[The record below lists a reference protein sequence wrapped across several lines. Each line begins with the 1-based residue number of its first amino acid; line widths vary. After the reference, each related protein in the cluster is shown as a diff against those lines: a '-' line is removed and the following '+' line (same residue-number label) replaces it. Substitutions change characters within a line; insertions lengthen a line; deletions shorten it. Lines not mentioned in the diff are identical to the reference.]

1 MPSMQMLI
9 PQSVPLELADFP
21 LEVVRFDPRAALDF
35 DAEMLV
41 VWGFSSKVLEQ
52 ALAMPRLRLLQTLTA
67 GVDHVLRL
75 NPRDD
80 IVICNGKGL
89 HDAPTAELA
98 VSLLLAG
105 VRRLHHFRDL
115 QQQHQWD
122 KTAYAHALSGQEFL
136 SLEEARVLVVGF
148 GSIGADIA
156 KRLAPFGCQIEGVAQ
171 QAGVRH
177 GYTVHALEDLDKV
190 LPYFDA
196 VVLVLPD
203 TPDTHGFI
211 SKGRLERMKRGA
223 WLVNVGRGSAVVEAD
238 LVAALESGHL
248 GGAALDV
255 TQTEPLP
262 EDSPLWMC
270 KNLILTPHIAGGG
283 PNFYRKA
290 EALLRRNAQN
300 LLAGLPLENLIAKER
315 GY

>member
-1 MPSMQMLI
+1 MQMLI
-9 PQSVPLELADFP
+9 SQSVPLALDNFP
-21 LEVVRFDPRAALDF
+21 MDVVRFDPKGSLDW

-41 VWGFSSKVLEQ
+41 VWNFSNTVVEKL
-52 ALAMPRLRLLQTLTA
+52 LAMPRLRLVQTLTA

-75 NPRDD
+75 EPKPE
-80 IVICNGKGL
+80 IMLCNGKGL

-98 VSLLLAG
+98 VSLLLSG

-115 QQQHQWD
+115 QKQHQWD

-136 SLEEARVLVVGF
+136 SLESARVLVVGF
-148 GSIGADIA
+148 GSIGLEIA
-156 KRLAPFGCQIEGVAQ
+156 KRLAPFGCLIEGVAQ
-171 QAGVRH
+171 TSGMRH
-177 GYTVHALEDLDKV
+177 GYKVHALENLNAI
-190 LPYFDA
+190 LPNFDA
-196 VVLVLPD
+196 VILVLPD

-211 SKGRLERMKRGA
+211 SSQRLERMKRGA
-223 WLVNVGRGSAVVEAD
+223 WLVNVGRGSAIIESD

-262 EDSPLWMC
+262 ESSKLWDC

-290 EALLRRNAQN
+290 EWLLRRNAAN
-300 LLAGLPLENLIAKER
+300 LVLGQPLENIIAREK

>member
-1 MPSMQMLI
+1 MQMLI
-9 PQSVPLELADFP
+9 TQSVPLELADFP
-21 LEVVRFDPRAALDF
+21 LEVVRFDPKGGLDH

-41 VWGFSSKVLEQ
+41 VWNLSPRVLEPL
-52 ALAMPRLRLLQTLTA
+52 LAMSRLRLVQTLTA

-75 NPRDD
+75 EPRTE
-80 IVICNGKGL
+80 IVLCNGKGL

-98 VSLLLAG
+98 VSLLLSG

-115 QQQHQWD
+115 QQQQQWD
-122 KTAYAHALSGQEFL
+122 KTAYAHALSGQDFL
-136 SLEEARVLVVGF
+136 SLESAQVLVVGF
-148 GSIGADIA
+148 GSIGLEIA
-156 KRLAPFGCQIEGVAQ
+156 KRLTPFGCVVEGVAQ
-171 QAGVRH
+171 SGGLRH
-177 GYTVHALEDLDKV
+177 GYTVHALQDLDSI
-190 LPYFDA
+190 LPKFD
-196 VVLVLPD
+196 VIILVLPD

-211 SKGRLERMKRGA
+211 SSQRLERMKRGA
-223 WLVNVGRGSAVVEAD
+223 WLVNVGRGSAVVESD
-238 LVAALESGHL
+238 LVAALESGQL

-262 EDSPLWMC
+262 ESSKLWGC

-290 EALLRRNAQN
+290 EALLRRNASN
-300 LLAGLPLENLIAKER
+300 LLLGQPLENVIAREK

>member
-1 MPSMQMLI
+1 MQMLI
-9 PQSVPLELADFP
+9 SHSVPLELSDFP
-21 LEVVRFDPRAALDF
+21 LELVRFDPKQPLEF

-41 VWGFSSKVLEQ
+41 VWNIAPKVLEPLLQ
-52 ALAMPRLRLLQTLTA
+52 MPKLRLIQTLTA

-75 NPRDD
+75 EPRED
-80 IVICNGKGL
+80 IVLCNGKGL

-115 QQQHQWD
+115 QSKHQWD
-122 KTAYAHALSGQEFL
+122 KSAYAHALLGQEFL
-136 SLEEARVLVVGF
+136 SLESAKVLIVGF
-148 GSIGADIA
+148 GSIGLDIA
-156 KRLAPFGCQIEGVAQ
+156 KRLAPFGCTIEGVARS
-171 QAGVRH
+171 AGERH
-177 GYTVHALEDLDKV
+177 GYRVHALENIDAL
-190 LPYFDA
+190 LPEFDA
-196 VVLVLPD
+196 VILVLPD

-211 SKGRLERMKRGA
+211 SSKRLERLKRGA
-223 WLVNVGRGSAVVEAD
+223 WLVNVGRGSAIIETD

-248 GGAALDV
+248 GGAGLDV
-255 TQTEPLP
+255 TQAEPLS
-262 EDSPLWMC
+262 EDSALWDC

-290 EALLRRNAQN
+290 EALLRRNAAN
-300 LLAGLPLENLIAKER
+300 LLTGQPFENVISRER

>member
-1 MPSMQMLI
+1 MQMLL
-9 PQSVPLELADFP
+9 PNSVPFELPDFP
-21 LEVVRFDPRAALDF
+21 IQVQRFDPKVHLDF

-41 VWGFSSKVLEQ
+41 VWNFSVKTLEPL
-52 ALAMPRLRLLQTLTA
+52 LAMPRLRLIQTLSA

-75 NPRDD
+75 NPRAE
-80 IVICNGKGL
+80 ISICNGKGL

-115 QQQHQWD
+115 QHSRQWD
-122 KTAYAHALSGQEFL
+122 KTAYAHALSGQDFL
-136 SLEEARVLVVGF
+136 SLESARVLVVGF
-148 GSIGADIA
+148 GSIGLDIA
-156 KRLAPFGCQIEGVAQ
+156 KRLTPFGCVVEGVAR
-171 QAGVRH
+171 QAGERH
-177 GYTVHALEDLDKV
+177 GYTVHALEQLDSI
-190 LPYFDA
+190 LPNFDA
-196 VVLVLPD
+196 VILVLPD
-203 TPDTHGFI
+203 TPDTHGFV
-211 SKGRLERMKRGA
+211 SSQRLGRMKRGA

-238 LVAALESGHL
+238 LLVALESGHL

-262 EDSPLWMC
+262 EDSPLWAC
-270 KNLILTPHIAGGG
+270 PNLILTPHIAGGG

-290 EALLRRNAQN
+290 EALLRRNAAN
-300 LLAGLPLENLIAKER
+300 LLSGSALENLIDRER

>member
-1 MPSMQMLI
+1 MQMLI
-9 PQSVPLELADFP
+9 PQSVPLEFVDFP
-21 LEVVRFDPRAALDF
+21 IDVQRFDPKAALDF

-41 VWGFSSKVLEQ
+41 VWGYSSKILEP
-52 ALAMPRLRLLQTLTA
+52 LMKMPRLRLVQTLTA

-75 NPRDD
+75 EPRAE
-80 IVICNGKGL
+80 ITVCNGKGL

-115 QQQHQWD
+115 QTQSRWD
-122 KTAYAHALSGQEFL
+122 KTAYAHALSGQDFL
-136 SLEEARVLVVGF
+136 SLESARVLVVGF
-148 GSIGADIA
+148 GSIGLEIA
-156 KRLAPFGCQIEGVAQ
+156 KRLTPFGCVVEGVAQ
-171 QAGVRH
+171 SAGQRH
-177 GYTVHALEDLDKV
+177 GYTVHALEQLDSI
-190 LPYFDA
+190 LPNFDA
-196 VVLVLPD
+196 VILVLPD
-203 TPDTHGFI
+203 TPDTHGFV
-211 SKGRLERMKRGA
+211 SSQRLAHMKRGA

-238 LVAALESGHL
+238 LVQALESGHL

-262 EDSPLWMC
+262 EDSPLWGC

-290 EALLRRNAQN
+290 EALLRRNAAN
-300 LLAGLPLENLIAKER
+300 LLAGLPLENPIDRQR

>member
-1 MPSMQMLI
+1 MQMLI
-9 PQSVPLELADFP
+9 PQSVPLELSNFP
-21 LEVVRFDPRAALDF
+21 LEVLRFDPKAELDF
-35 DAEMLV
+35 DSEMLV
-41 VWGFSSKVLEQ
+41 VWTLSPKVLEP
-52 ALAMPRLRLLQTLTA
+52 LLKMPKLRLIQTLTA

-75 NPRDD
+75 EPREN
-80 IVICNGKGL
+80 IVVCNGKGL

-115 QQQHQWD
+115 QHKHQWD
-122 KTAYAHALSGQEFL
+122 KSAYAHALLGQEFL
-136 SLEEARVLVVGF
+136 SLEQAKVLIVGF
-148 GSIGADIA
+148 GSIGLEIA
-156 KRLAPFGCQIEGVAQ
+156 KRLAPFGCHIEGVARS
-171 QAGVRH
+171 AGERY
-177 GYTVHALEDLDKV
+177 GCRVHALEHLDAL
-190 LPYFDA
+190 LPDFDA
-196 VVLVLPD
+196 VILVLPD

-211 SKGRLERMKRGA
+211 SSKRLGYFKRGA
-223 WLVNVGRGSAVVEAD
+223 WLVNVGRGSAIIETD

-262 EDSPLWMC
+262 EDSPIWAVP
-270 KNLILTPHIAGGG
+270 NLILTPHIAGGG

-290 EALLRRNAQN
+290 EALLRRNAAH
-300 LLAGLPLENLIAKER
+300 LLAGQPLENVIDRTR